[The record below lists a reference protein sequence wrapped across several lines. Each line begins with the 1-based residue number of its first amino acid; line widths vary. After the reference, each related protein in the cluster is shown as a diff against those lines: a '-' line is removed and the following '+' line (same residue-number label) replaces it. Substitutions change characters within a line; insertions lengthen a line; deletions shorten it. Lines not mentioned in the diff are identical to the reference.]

1 MCDDLTTAD
10 TMTKTGLSRRQLG
23 TLGGATMTG
32 MLLAEQAVAA
42 GPVLSEGLVSVPA
55 ADGTID
61 AFFVH
66 PAKGAHA
73 AVIMWPDIASLREA
87 YRAMA
92 RRLAGA
98 GYAVIVPNQY
108 YRSTPAPVANTLAE
122 WFQPATQQRLAPMIA
137 KIDGAGVARD
147 AMALVKW
154 LDANK
159 AVNAK
164 RGIGTCGYCMTGPFT
179 FRTAAALPGR
189 VRVAASFHGGGLV
202 TDKGDS
208 PHRMLGQ
215 AKAAFL
221 VAISRNDDA
230 RAPTDKEVLKKT
242 FTADRL
248 AAEVEV
254 YPADHG
260 WCTLDAPSYDKA
272 QAEKAWAK
280 LLKLLAH
287 L

>member
-10 TMTKTGLSRRQLG
+10 TMATTGLSRRQLG
-23 TLGGATMTG
+23 ALGGATAG
-32 MLLAEQAVAA
+32 LLLAQQAVAA
-42 GPVLSEGLVSVPA
+42 GPALAERMVSVPA

-66 PAKGAHA
+66 PARGAHA
-73 AVIMWPDIASLREA
+73 AVIMWPDIAGLREA

-98 GYAVIVPNQY
+98 GYAVLVPNQY
-108 YRSTPAPVANTLAE
+108 YRSTPAPVASTLAE
-122 WFQPATQQRLAPMIA
+122 WFQPAAQKRLAPMIA

-147 AMALVKW
+147 AMALVRW
-154 LDANK
+154 LDADK
-159 AVNAK
+159 AVDRK

-179 FRTAAALPGR
+179 FRTAAAVPGR
-189 VRVAASFHGGGLV
+189 VKAAASFHGGGLV

-221 VAISRNDDA
+221 VAIARNDDA
-230 RAPTDKEVLKKT
+230 RAPGEKDVLKHT
-242 FTADRL
+242 FAADHL
-248 AAEVEV
+248 SAEVAV

-260 WCTLDAPSYDKA
+260 WCTLDAPMYDKV
-272 QAEKAWAK
+272 QAEKAWAR
-280 LLKLLAH
+280 LLKLLAR